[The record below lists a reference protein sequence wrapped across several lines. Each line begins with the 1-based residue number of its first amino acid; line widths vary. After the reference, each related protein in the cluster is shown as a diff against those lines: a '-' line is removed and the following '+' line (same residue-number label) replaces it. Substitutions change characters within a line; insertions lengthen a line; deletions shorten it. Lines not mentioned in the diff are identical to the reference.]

1 MISKTTR
8 ILIVDD
14 ERASRRR
21 LAKLLAGMTD
31 VEVIGEAENGIAAV
45 EMIEREKPDVVL
57 LDVQMPG
64 LDGFEVI
71 GELRGPYVPLIIF
84 VTAYDQY
91 ALKAFELSAVDY
103 LLKPVA
109 VERLE
114 KALAKARQLNT
125 VPATAELALEQIHSL
140 AAALGKSSPAYLQRV
155 VGRRSNKLQIIPAET
170 IQAFVTDRELVF
182 AITAAKGRLLVNH
195 TLRELEARLDPE
207 HFVRVHKGTIVNLA
221 RVVEIEPMFKG
232 GAVARLQCGLRI
244 DISRRYAVPLR
255 KKMRW

>member
-1 MISKTTR
+1 MMGKITR
-8 ILIVDD
+8 VLIVDD

-21 LAKLLAGMTD
+21 LAKLLAGMAD
-31 VEVIGEAENGIAAV
+31 VEVIGEAENGIVAV

-64 LDGFEVI
+64 LDGFEVVR
-71 GELRGPYVPLIIF
+71 ELRGADVPLIIF

-125 VPATAELALEQIHSL
+125 KPATADLALEQIHSL
-140 AAALGKSSPAYLQRV
+140 AAALGKGRPAYLQRV
-155 VGRRSNKLQIIPAET
+155 VGRRSNKLQIIPADT

-182 AITAAKGRLLVNH
+182 AINAEGRLLVNH
-195 TLRELEARLDPE
+195 TLKELEATLDPE

-221 RVVEIEPMFKG
+221 QVVEIEPMFKG
-232 GAVARLQCGLRI
+232 GAVARLQSGSRVE
-244 DISRRYAVPLR
+244 ISRRYAVALR

>member
-1 MISKTTR
+1 MISKITR
-8 ILIVDD
+8 VLIVDD

-21 LAKLLAGMTD
+21 LAKLLTGMAD
-31 VEVIGEAENGIAAV
+31 VEIIGEAENGIAAV

-64 LDGFEVI
+64 LDGFEVVS
-71 GELRGPYVPLIIF
+71 ELRGPYMPLIIF

-125 VPATAELALEQIHSL
+125 IPAAAELALEQIHNL
-140 AAALGKSSPAYLQRV
+140 AAALGKDRPAYLQRV
-155 VGRRSNKLQIIPAET
+155 VGRRSNKLQIIPVGT
-170 IQAFVTDRELVF
+170 IQAFVTDSELVF
-182 AITAAKGRLLVNH
+182 AINAEGRLLVNH
-195 TLRELEARLDPE
+195 TLKELEARLDPE

-232 GAVARLQCGLRI
+232 GAVAKLQCGSRI
-244 DISRRYAVPLR
+244 DISRRYGVSLR